1 MLFLLFQGRDPAVLG
16 RLAAV
21 PRGLGGRVPRARERR
36 GRRGRGRG
44 RVGLRPLPGRLQV
57 GRPAGQHHAG
67 AQGAS
72 AHEGEPHMTYSC
84 AMLILSH
91 YPQFVID
98 DWS

>member
-1 MLFLLFQGRDPAVLG
+1 
-16 RLAAV
+16 
-21 PRGLGGRVPRARERR
+21 
-36 GRRGRGRG
+36 
-44 RVGLRPLPGRLQV
+44 V